1 MCTNTLYGR
10 LVKTKSGCSASATEK
25 SQMDMDSDN
34 DNNDDNDNE
43 TDLTGFLF
51 GNIDSDGRLIDD
63 IFDSE
68 SKKQLSSLARFVRD
82 RIKI

>member
-1 MCTNTLYGR
+1 MPKRITNIQFSNT
-10 LVKTKSGCSASATEK
+10 KTKRPSGCSGNRKVST
-25 SQMDMDSDN
+25 MDIDSDN

-68 SKKQLSSLARFVRD
+68 SKKQLSSLARFVS
-82 RIKI
+82 